1 MSLPQC
7 ALARLSSLRRS
18 VRFCDSPIVCLLW
31 WRLVIASCLGPCA
44 KSCACVQHVVTA
56 ALSKRGMVVQTLVGP
71 TEALIRFLRRCFAGA
86 LHSMGCDTQSSMVSM
101 LLTLI
106 STILLRYSMTMSFV
120 CVRVWA
126 PCFVR
131 CSDGA
136 GSNSRTG
143 DTNLSKLDAETDVL
157 AHATVSLSL
166 SKSIQKARIE
176 KKWSQAQLAQA
187 INEKP
192 AVINQYESG
201 KALPNNQIISKIER
215 ALGTKVRSK
224 K

>member
-1 MSLPQC
+1 MRIRPKTGSKK
-7 ALARLSSLRRS
+7 ADVSAAVRS
-18 VRFCDSPIVCLLW
+18 
-31 WRLVIASCLGPCA
+31 GGT
-44 KSCACVQHVVTA
+44 VVA
-56 ALSKRGMVVQTLVGP
+56 EKK
-71 TEALIRFLRRCFAGA
+71 
-86 LHSMGCDTQSSMVSM
+86 H
-101 LLTLI
+101 
-106 STILLRYSMTMSFV
+106 
-120 CVRVWA
+120 
-126 PCFVR
+126 
-131 CSDGA
+131 GA

-166 SKSIQKARIE
+166 SKSIQKARID

>member
-1 MSLPQC
+1 MLPHSF
-7 ALARLSSLRRS
+7 LSPPSPPLI
-18 VRFCDSPIVCLLW
+18 FC
-31 WRLVIASCLGPCA
+31 
-44 KSCACVQHVVTA
+44 
-56 ALSKRGMVVQTLVGP
+56 
-71 TEALIRFLRRCFAGA
+71 
-86 LHSMGCDTQSSMVSM
+86 
-101 LLTLI
+101 
-106 STILLRYSMTMSFV
+106 ST
-120 CVRVWA
+120 
-126 PCFVR
+126 
-131 CSDGA
+131 DGA

-166 SKSIQKARIE
+166 SKSIQKARID

-215 ALGTKVRSK
+215 ALGAKVRSK

>member
-1 MSLPQC
+1 MNQ
-7 ALARLSSLRRS
+7 
-18 VRFCDSPIVCLLW
+18 D
-31 WRLVIASCLGPCA
+31 
-44 KSCACVQHVVTA
+44 
-56 ALSKRGMVVQTLVGP
+56 
-71 TEALIRFLRRCFAGA
+71 
-86 LHSMGCDTQSSMVSM
+86 
-101 LLTLI
+101 
-106 STILLRYSMTMSFV
+106 
-120 CVRVWA
+120 WA
-126 PCFVR
+126 PVR
-131 CSDGA
+131 IRPKTGSKKADVSAAVRSGGTVVAEKKHGA

-157 AHATVSLSL
+157 AHPTVSLSL